1 MSELLARYSMREKLI
16 VGLGLLIL
24 VILGAHALVIEPY
37 QLRVTELEEEI
48 IQQSDDLEWM
58 RSAVTR
64 LPPPGT
70 GSASTVAISGSLANF
85 VDQVVRGQGLSSQ
98 LSQMSPIG
106 SNEIRMRYKDVDFNR
121 LVGFIA
127 QVNTRGLE
135 VKDIRI
141 SALDNPGAVDS
152 SIVLVRR

>member
-1 MSELLARYSMREKLI
+1 MSEMLARYSMREKLI
-16 VGLGLLIL
+16 VGLALLVFVL
-24 VILGAHALVIEPY
+24 VGIHAFIIEPY
-37 QLRVTELEEEI
+37 QLRVTELEEQI
-48 IQQSDDLEWM
+48 AQQSDDLQWM

-64 LPPPGT
+64 LPAPGSD
-70 GSASTVAISGSLANF
+70 SATEVISGSLTNF
-85 VDQVVRGQGLSSQ
+85 VDQVVRGQGLNSQ

-106 SNEIRMRYKDVDFNR
+106 TDEIRMRYKDVDFNK
-121 LVGFIA
+121 LISFIA

-141 SALDNPGAVDS
+141 SALDDPGSVDS